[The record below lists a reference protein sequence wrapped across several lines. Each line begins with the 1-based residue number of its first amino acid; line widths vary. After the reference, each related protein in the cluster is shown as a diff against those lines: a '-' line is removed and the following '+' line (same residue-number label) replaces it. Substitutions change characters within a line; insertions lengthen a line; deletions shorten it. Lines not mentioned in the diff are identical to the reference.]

1 MVSIKYFAVDID
13 GTLTENGGGI
23 IHLPA
28 LATLRYLENLGYKI
42 IYVTGRSSEEAYII
56 ASFGGTTKLSVGENG
71 GVVML
76 APHQH
81 ILLADKGICESG
93 YELLHRNLEGVEIKP
108 VFERRTEVVL
118 LRTFDIKQ
126 GQELLDRY
134 NLNLKLV
141 DSLYA
146 FHINEKGIDKG
157 TGLMEALRILGGKPE
172 ETVAIGD
179 SETDVPLFEKCKISV
194 ALGQAADNVKSV
206 ANYVVNGKQGRG
218 LIEALN
224 LITYRHLGLRLK
236 NDV

>member
-1 MVSIKYFAVDID
+1 M
-13 GTLTENGGGI
+13 
-23 IHLPA
+23 
-28 LATLRYLENLGYKI
+28 
-42 IYVTGRSSEEAYII
+42 I

-71 GVVML
+71 GAVML
-76 APHQH
+76 APRQH
-81 ILLADKGICESG
+81 ILLANKGICESG
-93 YELLHRNLEGVEIKP
+93 YELLRHNLEGVEIKP

-126 GQELLDRY
+126 GQELFDRH

-146 FHINEKGIDKG
+146 YHINEKDVDKG

-179 SETDVPLFEKCKISV
+179 SETDVPLFEKCEVSV
-194 ALGQAADNVKSV
+194 ALGQAADNVKAV
-206 ANYVVNGKQGRG
+206 AKYVVNGKQGRG

-224 LITYRHLGLRLK
+224 LITYKYLSLGLK
-236 NDV
+236 K